1 MLMNLIV
8 VLLMFVVIG
17 AIVAIWT
24 RDLLS
29 AIIAL
34 GVVGFTRSV
43 AFVLLRAPDV
53 AITQVVVEVMLLIV
67 LIRSAV
73 RREVHTVEAARSPQ
87 GVGLAGAFV
96 VIVLVMGVL
105 AIRQLDPFGEPAL
118 VRETDAPSRHYLQE
132 GRAET
137 GAGNIVTAVLL
148 DYRGYD
154 TLGEATV
161 LFTAVIG
168 AVTLLRRKSRRT
180 EEAGG
185 GAESSVGPSAAD
197 PGGTPA

>member
-8 VLLMFVVIG
+8 VLLMFVAIG

-43 AFVLLRAPDV
+43 VFVLLRAPDV

-73 RREVHTVEAARSPQ
+73 RREVHTVEAARSAP
-87 GVGLAGAFV
+87 GTALAGAFV
-96 VIVLVMGVL
+96 VILLVMGVL
-105 AIRQLDPFGEPAL
+105 ALRQLDPFGEPAL
-118 VRETDAPSRHYLQE
+118 VREADAPSRHYLQE
-132 GRAET
+132 GRDET
-137 GAGNIVTAVLL
+137 GASNIVTAVLL

-168 AVTLLRRKSRRT
+168 AVTLLRRKSRRGIGKRNGSRNT
-180 EEAGG
+180 
-185 GAESSVGPSAAD
+185 GASWANRKKKRSG
-197 PGGTPA
+197 